1 MSSAYNEKTMDQKMC
16 TMGNIN
22 NGLDKT
28 EKTGMNAM
36 KTWTSG

>member
-1 MSSAYNEKTMDQKMC
+1 MSIAYNEKTMDKKMC

-22 NGLDKT
+22 NGL
-28 EKTGMNAM
+28 EKTGMKAM